1 MVGGF
6 GFEVVEFV
14 LSQEVHE
21 VFLRVLMFGKVPLEG
36 FLNFRL
42 VIGSWTTWWLF
53 WCYLLSEMLCRRY
66 LLVSLVAHQW
76 DLRGSQWGLLVGI
89 RRLLIVPYHLVRW
102 VVGLIIGRWD
112 LCEGIGIGVMNR
124 IIGALGWIH
133 SGGIL

>member
-42 VIGSWTTWWLF
+42 VIGSWTPW
-53 WCYLLSEMLCRRY
+53 
-66 LLVSLVAHQW
+66 
-76 DLRGSQWGLLVGI
+76 
-89 RRLLIVPYHLVRW
+89 
-102 VVGLIIGRWD
+102 
-112 LCEGIGIGVMNR
+112 
-124 IIGALGWIH
+124 
-133 SGGIL
+133 